1 MDSSTKVPE
10 SGSATLPHFVAVP
23 LHPLKVLSIDVGIKN
38 LAFCILE
45 KSEDTILNDF
55 RIVKWDTINLSQDM
69 NYNCCEIS
77 KNVVCNKSAKFIK
90 GTQCFCLKHAK
101 KQPFKIP
108 TPELKPTFINK
119 QKIQTLHAL
128 AIKYDIKIPEQ
139 IPAVGFGK
147 CATKPI
153 KRVDLIA
160 LINDHIS
167 NTCFN
172 PIIKTNASTID
183 LITIGRNIKIKLDEI
198 LNEDLSSLT
207 YVIIENQIS
216 PIANRMKTIQGMIA
230 QYFIMRN
237 NDIRIEFVSSVN
249 KLKDVG
255 VGVGVVGVTDVATD
269 VVSGGVADAKKK
281 YKDRKLLGI
290 QRCLHLVNN
299 NDNYKEWC
307 SFFTAHTKKDDLAD
321 ALLQGIWFVNKNKN

>member
-1 MDSSTKVPE
+1 M
-10 SGSATLPHFVAVP
+10 
-23 LHPLKVLSIDVGIKN
+23 KVLSIDVGIKN
-38 LAFCILE
+38 LAFCLLE
-45 KSEDTILNDF
+45 KSEDNILNDF

-77 KNVVCNKSAKFIK
+77 KNVVCNKPAKFIK

-108 TPELKPTFINK
+108 TADLKPTFINK
-119 QKIQTLHAL
+119 QKLQTLHAL

-139 IPAVGFGK
+139 TPSSGFGK

-153 KRVDLIA
+153 KRADLGA

>member
-10 SGSATLPHFVAVP
+10 SGSATLPHFVVVP

-38 LAFCILE
+38 LAFCLLE
-45 KSEDTILNDF
+45 KSEDNILNDF

-77 KNVVCNKSAKFIK
+77 KNVVCNKPAKFIK

-108 TPELKPTFINK
+108 TAELKPTFINK
-119 QKIQTLHAL
+119 QKIQTLHTL
-128 AIKYDIKIPEQ
+128 AVKYDIKIPDQ
-139 IPAVGFGK
+139 TPSTGFGK
-147 CATKPI
+147 CANKPI
-153 KRVDLIA
+153 KRTDLIA
-160 LINDHIS
+160 LINDHI
-167 NTCFN
+167 NKTCFN

-198 LNEDLSSLT
+198 LSEDMSSLT
-207 YVIIENQIS
+207 HVIIENQIS

-249 KLKDVG
+249 KLKDAMVDEVAG
-255 VGVGVVGVTDVATD
+255 TGGVVAGVVASEIT
-269 VVSGGVADAKKK
+269 DAKKK

-307 SFFTAHTKKDDLAD
+307 SFFTTHAKKDDLAD

>member
-1 MDSSTKVPE
+1 M
-10 SGSATLPHFVAVP
+10 
-23 LHPLKVLSIDVGIKN
+23 KVLSIDVGIKN

-45 KSEDTILNDF
+45 KSEDNILNDF

-77 KNVVCNKSAKFIK
+77 KNVVCNKPAKFIK

-139 IPAVGFGK
+139 IPSSGFGK

-153 KRVDLIA
+153 KRADLGA

-198 LNEDLSSLT
+198 LNEDMSSLT
-207 YVIIENQIS
+207 HVIIENQIS

>member
-1 MDSSTKVPE
+1 MKI
-10 SGSATLPHFVAVP
+10 
-23 LHPLKVLSIDVGIKN
+23 LSIDVGIKN
-38 LAFCILE
+38 LAFCLLSSPSGSDQFQIE
-45 KSEDTILNDF
+45 
-55 RIVKWDTINLSQDM
+55 KWDTVNLSQPTEEVKCGEMDKTKI
-69 NYNCCEIS
+69 CG
-77 KNVVCNKSAKFIK
+77 KLAKFMK
-90 GTQCFCLKHAK
+90 NEKCFCLKHSK
-101 KQPFKIP
+101 KQPFLIP
-108 TPELKPTFINK
+108 SPDVKPSFINK
-119 QKIQTLHAL
+119 QKLKNLQEIATKHK
-128 AIKYDIKIPEQ
+128 IPYDINNIKKAELVTLINNYILE
-139 IPAVGFGK
+139 K
-147 CATKPI
+147 CFEPIEKPNAS
-153 KRVDLIA
+153 KVDLV
-160 LINDHIS
+160 
-167 NTCFN
+167 
-172 PIIKTNASTID
+172 
-183 LITIGRNIKIKLDEI
+183 TIGRNIQKKLDSI
-198 LNEDLSSLT
+198 FSEDMMTISN
-207 YVIIENQIS
+207 VIIENQIS

>member
-1 MDSSTKVPE
+1 M
-10 SGSATLPHFVAVP
+10 
-23 LHPLKVLSIDVGIKN
+23 KVLSIDVGIKN

-45 KSEDTILNDF
+45 KSEDNILNDF

-108 TPELKPTFINK
+108 TAELKSTFVNK

-139 IPAVGFGK
+139 IPSSGFGK

-198 LNEDLSSLT
+198 LYEDMSSLT
-207 YVIIENQIS
+207 HVIIENQIS

>member
-1 MDSSTKVPE
+1 M
-10 SGSATLPHFVAVP
+10 
-23 LHPLKVLSIDVGIKN
+23 KVLSIDVGIKN
-38 LAFCILE
+38 LAFCLLE
-45 KSEDTILNDF
+45 KSEDNILNDF

-77 KNVVCNKSAKFIK
+77 KNAVCNKPAKFIK

-108 TPELKPTFINK
+108 IAELKPTFINK
-119 QKIQTLHAL
+119 QKVQTLHAL

-139 IPAVGFGK
+139 TPSSGFGK

-160 LINDHIS
+160 LINDHIIK
-167 NTCFN
+167 TCFN

-198 LNEDLSSLT
+198 LNEDMSSLT

-230 QYFIMRN
+230 QYFIMKN

-249 KLKDVG
+249 KLKDDG
-255 VGVGVVGVTDVATD
+255 VAGTGGLVADVVTD

-307 SFFTAHTKKDDLAD
+307 GFFTTHAKKDDLAD
-321 ALLQGIWFVNKNKN
+321 ALLQGIWFVNKIKN

>member
-1 MDSSTKVPE
+1 M
-10 SGSATLPHFVAVP
+10 
-23 LHPLKVLSIDVGIKN
+23 KVLSIDVGIKN
-38 LAFCILE
+38 LAFCLLE

-77 KNVVCNKSAKFIK
+77 KNVVCNKPAKFIK

-108 TPELKPTFINK
+108 TAELKPTFINK

-139 IPAVGFGK
+139 IPSSGFGK

-198 LNEDLSSLT
+198 LNEDMSSLT

-255 VGVGVVGVTDVATD
+255 VGVGVGVGGGVVGVTDVVADVVTD
-269 VVSGGVADAKKK
+269 VVSGVVSDAKKK

-299 NDNYKEWC
+299 NDNYKEWS
-307 SFFTAHTKKDDLAD
+307 SFFTTHAKKDDLAD